1 MCHRFRTRQGVVLMS
16 TNIGKKGYFS
26 YNRLFKLLIDK
37 GIKKKGLCE
46 LAGISATSLAKLGRG
61 GNTNTEILCKI
72 CCALDCDVGDIMELV
87 KE

>member
-1 MCHRFRTRQGVVLMS
+1 MD
-16 TNIGKKGYFS
+16 TNAGKKVRFS
-26 YNRLFKLLIDK
+26 YTKQFKLLIDK
-37 GIKKKGLCE
+37 GIKKKSLCE

>member
-1 MCHRFRTRQGVVLMS
+1 MD
-16 TNIGKKGYFS
+16 TNAGKKGRFS
-26 YNRLFKLLIDK
+26 YTKQFKLLIDK
-37 GIKKKGLCE
+37 GIKKKSLCE

-87 KE
+87 RE

>member
-1 MCHRFRTRQGVVLMS
+1 MKTLMLYVLNSMDK
-16 TNIGKKGYFS
+16 NIK
-26 YNRLFKLLIDK
+26 
-37 GIKKKGLCE
+37 C

>member
-1 MCHRFRTRQGVVLMS
+1 MD
-16 TNIGKKGYFS
+16 TNIGIKGHFS
-26 YNRLFKLLIDK
+26 YNKLFKLLIDK
-37 GIKKKGLCE
+37 GIPTPGSGE

>member
-1 MCHRFRTRQGVVLMS
+1 MD
-16 TNIGKKGYFS
+16 TNAGKKGRFS
-26 YNRLFKLLIDK
+26 YTKQFKLLIDK
-37 GIKKKGLCE
+37 GIKKKSLCE
-46 LAGISATSLAKLGRG
+46 LGGISATSLAKLGRG

>member
-1 MCHRFRTRQGVVLMS
+1 MDTHT
-16 TNIGKKGYFS
+16 GKKGRFS
-26 YNRLFKLLIDK
+26 YNKLFKLLIDK
-37 GIKKKGLCE
+37 GVKKKSLCE

-87 KE
+87 RE

>member
-1 MCHRFRTRQGVVLMS
+1 MD
-16 TNIGKKGYFS
+16 TNIGIKGRFS
-26 YNRLFKLLIDK
+26 YNKLFKLLIDK
-37 GIKKKGLCE
+37 GIKKKSLCE
-46 LAGISATSLAKLGRG
+46 LAEISATSLAKLGHG